1 MHYPEGKDNYG
12 VFAPRRG
19 CKGQINCSEEVGKQ
33 GHFLCQRPFPDLD
46 YIYQLLTVCKQRRKP
61 TETLDWYGV
70 LQVEATAD
78 DTTLKYQHDK
88 LCLVAFILMKTLFLV
103 LNLLSTWFQ
112 KLI

>member
-1 MHYPEGKDNYG
+1 MYAGTDALNFLFYILECN
-12 VFAPRRG
+12 R
-19 CKGQINCSEEVGKQ
+19 EEAV
-33 GHFLCQRPFPDLD
+33 R
-46 YIYQLLTVCKQRRKP
+46 QRRKP